1 MSITRET
8 CTKYSESTKKFESNE
23 NVKEKMT
30 SWLLKVENLTRLRIS
45 KRKVNYTERKI
56 CVKTQ
61 RDTTFKAYPGN

>member
-1 MSITRET
+1 MNITRET

-30 SWLLKVENLTRLRIS
+30 SCLLKVEDLTRLRTS
-45 KRKVNYTERKI
+45 KRKVNCTQRKI

-61 RDTTFKAYPGN
+61 RDTMFKAYSGN